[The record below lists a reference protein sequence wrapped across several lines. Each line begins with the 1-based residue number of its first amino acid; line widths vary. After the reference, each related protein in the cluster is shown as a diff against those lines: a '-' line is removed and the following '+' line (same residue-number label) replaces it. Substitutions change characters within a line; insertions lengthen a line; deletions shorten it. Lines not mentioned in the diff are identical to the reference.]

1 MIKKILKVFGY
12 LIVLLLAIANIYI
25 IVSGRTYLYKG
36 IYNTYLKGRKGPSIN
51 EYQIFDNRK
60 VLAGNPKPW
69 PLHENFGKVKP
80 DAYLKH
86 YLDSLETIGYVV
98 IKDGKLLY
106 EYYNDGFS
114 DTSHTNSFSMAKT
127 YLSAMIGIAIAEGK
141 IDSLNVPLSKYI
153 PEYGTDDRKKI
164 TLKHAVTMCTGMDF
178 QESYSSPFTYPAEA
192 YYGKELKALTLK
204 YKPKKEPGTYFD
216 YQSGNTTLVGMVLE
230 KATGKTI
237 SDYLS
242 EKLWTPM
249 NCEQSALWN
258 LDHENG
264 FEKAFCCLQSN
275 ARDFARIGQLYL
287 DSGRWN
293 GQQLIPKDYV
303 INSTKS
309 FADLPEEGEPQ
320 SFPFYGYAW
329 WLMKYNDKIIPYAQ
343 GILGQY
349 IFIVPEHN
357 LVVCR
362 LGSKKGKH
370 SKKGYW
376 YKLNEVC
383 IDMAVG
389 LK

>member
-1 MIKKILKVFGY
+1 ML
-12 LIVLLLAIANIYI
+12 
-25 IVSGRTYLYKG
+25 SGRTYLYKG
-36 IYNTYLKGRKGPSIN
+36 IANTYLKGRKGPSIN

-60 VLAGNPKPW
+60 VNANVPKPW
-69 PLHENFGKVKP
+69 PKHENYGKVKP
-80 DAYLKH
+80 DENLKQ

-106 EYYNDGFS
+106 EYYNLGFS

-127 YLSAMIGIAIAEGK
+127 YLSAMIGIAIGEGK

-192 YYGKELKALTLK
+192 YYGRDLKTLTLK
-204 YKPKKEPGTYFD
+204 YQPKKEPGTYFD

-242 EKLWTPM
+242 EKLWTPL
-249 NCEQSALWN
+249 NCEQSAYWN
-258 LDHENG
+258 LDHDNG

-287 DSGRWN
+287 DSGKWN

-303 INSTKS
+303 VNSLKS
-309 FADLPEEGEPQ
+309 FAALPEEGHAKT
-320 SFPFYGYAW
+320 FPYYGYAW
-329 WLMKYNDKIIPYAQ
+329 WLMDYNGKTIPYAQ

-349 IFIVPEHN
+349 IFIIPEYN
-357 LVVCR
+357 MVVCR
-362 LGSKKGKH
+362 LGNKRAER

>member
-1 MIKKILKVFGY
+1 MIKKIFKGLGY
-12 LIVLLLAIANIYI
+12 LIILLLAIANIYI

-60 VLAGNPKPW
+60 VLAGHPKPW

-80 DAYLKH
+80 DVSLKH
-86 YLDSLETIGYVV
+86 YLDSLETVAYVV

-106 EYYNDGFS
+106 EYYNNGFS

-178 QESYSSPFTYPAEA
+178 EESYSSPFTYPAEA

-204 YKPKKEPGTYFD
+204 YKPKIAPGIKFD
-216 YQSGNTTLVGMVLE
+216 YQSGNTTLVGMALA

-242 EKLWTPM
+242 EKLWTPL
-249 NCEQSALWN
+249 NCEQSAYWN

-275 ARDFARIGQLYL
+275 ARDFARFGQLYL

-293 GQQLIPKDYV
+293 GQQIIPKDYV

-309 FADLPEEGEPQ
+309 FADLPEEGESQ
-320 SFPFYGYAW
+320 SFPYYGYAW
-329 WLMKYNDKIIPYAQ
+329 WLMKYNDQIIPYAQ
-343 GILGQY
+343 GILGQF
-349 IFIVPEHN
+349 IFVVPEKH
-357 LVVCR
+357 LVICR
-362 LGSKKGKH
+362 LGNKKGKH
-370 SKKGYW
+370 SEKGYW
-376 YKLNEVC
+376 YKINEAC
-383 IDMAVG
+383 IDMAIG